1 MPFRKGAGEIQAN
14 LAMKAVTKAK
24 RRVTLSICGLGFMDE
39 TEVADV
45 PEATTEQPLPSNIVE
60 PHEIPLMQSHG
71 SIDWRAF
78 GTALADRLRR
88 CETKTDV
95 FEWLEVNRELITR
108 MANAVPQMHGKLQET
123 IEQIKAEPT

>member
-1 MPFRKGAGEIQAN
+1 
-14 LAMKAVTKAK
+14 MKAVTKAK

-39 TEVADV
+39 SEVADV

-78 GTALADRLRR
+78 GTALAEQVAPLRNQKPMSLNGWRLIG
-88 CETKTDV
+88 
-95 FEWLEVNRELITR
+95 N
-108 MANAVPQMHGKLQET
+108 
-123 IEQIKAEPT
+123 